1 MTRSRRE
8 IEKLAKEDVEK
19 AYGLENVKVDTDP
32 TFEFPRPP
40 FMLLGAS
47 IGGTIGNLKYLL
59 GRDRNV
65 DRDTRRTLAG
75 TGIGMLAGLGLD
87 LYKIKTDPEYRAQLE
102 SLASR
107 YGVY

>member
-1 MTRSRRE
+1 MLSRRE

-19 AYGLENVKVDTDP
+19 AYGLENVKVDTEP

-47 IGGTIGNLKYLL
+47 IGGTIGSMPYLL
-59 GRDRNV
+59 KRDLDPR
-65 DRDTRRTLAG
+65 RDTRRTLTGA
-75 TGIGMLAGLGLD
+75 GIGMLAGLGLD
-87 LYKIKTDPEYRAQLE
+87 VYKLKTDPEYRKRLE

-107 YGVY
+107 YMGD